1 MLEKAKGNIP
11 FHLFALKRWLRT
23 APVIGVLIGI
33 TFISPLLT
41 THPVAR
47 EALDIATSSC
57 YNNWWQTLFLINN
70 YNIPVKEIVS
80 ALVKNFILQKKKN
93 LF

>member
-1 MLEKAKGNIP
+1 MLERSKGNIP

-23 APVIGVLIGI
+23 APVLAVVIGI
-33 TFISPLLT
+33 TFVTPLLT

-47 EALDIATSSC
+47 EALDIATTSC
-57 YNNWWQTLFLINN
+57 VNNWWQTIFLVNN

-80 ALVKNFILQKKKN
+80 LERKWIKFSK
-93 LF
+93 F